1 MASALEAECSAYEKA
16 IASYG
21 GIKLFLGGV
30 GVDGHIAFNEP
41 GSSLVSR
48 TRVKTLT
55 QETIQVNSRFFDGDI
70 TQVPNTALT
79 VGVGTIT
86 DAEEVVILITGH
98 NKAMA
103 LQQAVEGSVSQMWTV
118 TALQMHKKSVIV
130 CDEASTDELKMKTV
144 KYFLEIESENLDN
157 SF

>member
-1 MASALEAECSAYEKA
+1 M
-16 IASYG
+16 
-21 GIKLFLGGV
+21 
-30 GVDGHIAFNEP
+30 
-41 GSSLVSR
+41 
-48 TRVKTLT
+48 
-55 QETIQVNSRFFDGDI
+55 
-70 TQVPNTALT
+70 T

-103 LQQAVEGSVSQMWTV
+103 LQQAVEGGISQMWTV